1 MLKVSVIIPNYNRA
15 AVIGETIKNILCQS
29 LPPHEVIVVDD
40 GSTDN
45 SVSTI
50 KKFANQVTLI
60 EQKNQGASA
69 ARNVGLKV
77 ASGDFIQFMDSDDL
91 ASLNKLEVQ
100 ARVLQEQKAD
110 IVYGAWTKAWLN
122 NGQVKLQDVV
132 LQQAP
137 LPSSQHPLFWFLTS
151 WSMVFQQCLVRKSLL
166 DKIGG
171 YREDLK
177 LYEDGE
183 LFVRMLLAGAKLVH
197 ESETLTLYRLEDHGK
212 LTASGSQQQRKILDK
227 ARFYFIVANLLTQ
240 EPAFSKI
247 LTHPEF
253 RANVWSSLQDLEKI
267 PHESHE
273 LSNYQ
278 EDFLDKENLLLLNTI
293 NWLRQKKKGIK
304 YRIQGHRWSN
314 TYQTDSLK
322 NQQKKLIENLGFSV
336 S

>member
-1 MLKVSVIIPNYNRA
+1 MVKVSVIIPNYNR
-15 AVIGETIKNILCQS
+15 ETLVGDTIENMLRQS

-45 SVSTI
+45 SVSVI
-50 KKFANQVTLI
+50 KKFGNRVTLI
-60 EQKNQGASA
+60 EQTNQGPSA
-69 ARNVGLKV
+69 ARNLGLKV

-100 ARVLQEQKAD
+100 ARVLQEQEAD
-110 IVYGAWTKAWLN
+110 IVYGAWTKAWLT

-137 LPSSQHPLFWFLTS
+137 LPSHQHPLFWFLTS

-166 DKIGG
+166 DRIGG
-171 YREDLK
+171 YREDLR

-212 LTASGSQQQRKILDK
+212 LTASGSQQHRKILDK
-227 ARFYFIVANLLTQ
+227 ARFHILIANLLKQ

-253 RANVWSSLQDLEKI
+253 RANAWSSLKDLEKF
-267 PHESHE
+267 PNNSDSLSHS
-273 LSNYQ
+273 LK
-278 EDFLDKENLLLLNTI
+278 DFLGQENLLLLSII
-293 NWLRQKKKGIK
+293 NWLRQKSKGIQ
-304 YRIQGHRWSN
+304 YRLKGHRWSHG
-314 TYQTDSLK
+314 YQAYPLTAK
-322 NQQKKLIENLGFSV
+322 QQKLIEKLGFSV